1 MALGGRVVDDD
12 CMTSFE
18 PELSAIW
25 LLLPGS
31 DVLRT
36 LDTFQVSIENLS

>member
-1 MALGGRVVDDD
+1 MALEGRIDDDD

-18 PELSAIW
+18 QELSAVW

-36 LDTFQVSIENLS
+36 LDTIQVSNENLL